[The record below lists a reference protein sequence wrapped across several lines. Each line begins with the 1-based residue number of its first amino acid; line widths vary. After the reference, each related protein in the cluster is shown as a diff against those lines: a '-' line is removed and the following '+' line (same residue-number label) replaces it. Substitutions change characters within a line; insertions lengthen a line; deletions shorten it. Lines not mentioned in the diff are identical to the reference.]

1 MYIKHTHTLKTKP
14 KKQGIGV
21 VVLWQSTLLA
31 FLRHHKE
38 LIKVVHGGGF
48 RLKDMYKLI
57 TTMGPGLERVHL
69 CSYDGCSTSHL
80 QTCSQVSVQ
89 PLDAAAP
96 ICNLLLGNTSSNPSQ
111 HAVPHPQASNSL
123 ASES

>member
-57 TTMGPGLERVHL
+57 TTMEPGLEREKESKRDIKTFFL
-69 CSYDGCSTSHL
+69 TTEGCFSCLGCDEVALSDKT
-80 QTCSQVSVQ
+80 
-89 PLDAAAP
+89 PL
-96 ICNLLLGNTSSNPSQ
+96 PS
-111 HAVPHPQASNSL
+111 
-123 ASES
+123 